1 MKFCQ
6 KPLVFFSSRGV
17 AASQDRCPRSQG
29 MTRMPENDGECSYLF
44 GEYVSQ
50 TASGFPAMI
59 RITLGSTPK
68 EQERAVIA
76 AIACLSLCIF
86 AADITL
92 PLGFVIWT
100 LYLVPLLMSVWIGYR
115 YAPFFMAGLLFIA
128 LLLGHFVVDSLP
140 RSATDLAD
148 RGIFILVIAIVA
160 LLAWEIRQSY
170 ASLEEEI
177 VERRTAQEQLEALT
191 GTLEMR
197 VAERT
202 GELSKVND
210 QLTCDIAERKRIEA
224 ALAMAN
230 QKLLLLS
237 QITRHDISN
246 RVFALLV
253 NLELAKE
260 QVAILKDPEIEE
272 NIQSMEKNIAGI
284 QAQVAFA
291 KDYQEIGAQTPKWH
305 PVDAVIRAAAEQLN
319 LGDTAVEINT
329 GETEIFSDPMIG
341 RVFYN
346 LIDNALRHGGRV
358 TRITFSYN
366 LTGSSLGI
374 ICADDGVGIPDMDKQ
389 HIFTKG
395 FGKDSGLGLFLIQE
409 ILAITGIT
417 IRECGRYG
425 EGACFALQ
433 VPEGQFRIGTVTTT

>member
-1 MKFCQ
+1 M
-6 KPLVFFSSRGV
+6 
-17 AASQDRCPRSQG
+17 
-29 MTRMPENDGECSYLF
+29 MEECSYLC

-50 TASGFPAMI
+50 TASGFTAMM
-59 RITLGSTPK
+59 RIALGSTPK
-68 EQERAVIA
+68 EQERSVVIVLT
-76 AIACLSLCIF
+76 CLSLCIF

-115 YAPFFMAGLLFIA
+115 YAPFLMAGLLFIA
-128 LLLGHFVVDSLP
+128 LILGHFIVDSLP

-160 LLAWEIRQSY
+160 LLVWEIRQSY

-177 VERRTAQEQLEALT
+177 IERRAAQEQLESLA
-191 GTLEMR
+191 GTLEAR

-202 GELSKVND
+202 GELSKVNN

-237 QITRHDISN
+237 EITRHDISN

-260 QVAILKDPEIEE
+260 QVAILKDAEIEE
-272 NIQSMEKNIAGI
+272 NISSMEKNIAGI

-319 LGDTAVEINT
+319 LGDTAVVIDI
-329 GETEIFSDPMIG
+329 GGIEIFADPMIG

-346 LIDNALRHGGRV
+346 LIDNALRHGGRI
-358 TRITFSYN
+358 TRITFSC
-366 LTGSSLGI
+366 TVIGSSLVI
-374 ICADDGVGIPDMDKQ
+374 ACADDGVGIPEKDKQ

-395 FGKDSGLGLFLIQE
+395 FGRDSGLGLFLIQE

-417 IRECGRYG
+417 IRERGRCG

-433 VPEGQFRIGTVTTT
+433 VPEGQYRIGTGTTS

>member
-1 MKFCQ
+1 M
-6 KPLVFFSSRGV
+6 
-17 AASQDRCPRSQG
+17 
-29 MTRMPENDGECSYLF
+29 MEEYSYLC

-50 TASGFPAMI
+50 TASGFPAMM

-68 EQERAVIA
+68 EQERSVVI

-86 AADITL
+86 TADITL

-100 LYLVPLLMSVWIGYR
+100 LYLVPLLMTVWIGYR
-115 YAPFFMAGLLFIA
+115 YAPFLMAGLLFIA

-160 LLAWEIRQSY
+160 LLVWEIRQSY
-170 ASLEEEI
+170 ASLKEEI

-191 GTLEMR
+191 GTLEAR
-197 VAERT
+197 VVERT
-202 GELSKVND
+202 AELSKVNY

-260 QVAILKDPEIEE
+260 QVAILKDAEIEE
-272 NIQSMEKNIAGI
+272 NILSMEKNIAGI

-329 GETEIFSDPMIG
+329 GSAEVFADPMIG

-358 TRITFSYN
+358 TRITFSC
-366 LTGSSLGI
+366 TVAGSSLVI
-374 ICADDGVGIPDMDKQ
+374 RCADDGIGIPDCDKL

-395 FGKDSGLGLFLIQE
+395 FGRDSGLGLFLIQE

-433 VPEGQFRIGTVTTT
+433 VPEGQFRMGTGSTA

>member
-1 MKFCQ
+1 
-6 KPLVFFSSRGV
+6 
-17 AASQDRCPRSQG
+17 
-29 MTRMPENDGECSYLF
+29 
-44 GEYVSQ
+44 
-50 TASGFPAMI
+50 MI

-68 EQERAVIA
+68 EQERSVVI

-115 YAPFFMAGLLFIA
+115 YVPFLMAGLLFIA

-160 LLAWEIRQSY
+160 LLVWEIRQSY
-170 ASLEEEI
+170 ASLKEEI
-177 VERRTAQEQLEALT
+177 VERRTAQEQLEALAA
-191 GTLEMR
+191 TLEAR

-210 QLTCDIAERKRIEA
+210 QLSCDIAERKRIEA

-272 NIQSMEKNIAGI
+272 NILSMEKNIAGV

-291 KDYQEIGAQTPKWH
+291 KDYQEIGAQIPKWH
-305 PVDAVIRAAAEQLN
+305 KVDAVIHEAAEQLN
-319 LGDTAVEINT
+319 LNDTAIEINT
-329 GETEIFSDPMIG
+329 GGIEVFVDPMIG

-358 TRITFSYN
+358 TRITFSGN
-366 LTGSSLGI
+366 VTGSSLVI
-374 ICADDGVGIPDMDKQ
+374 LCADDGIGIPDTEKQ

-395 FGKDSGLGLFLIQE
+395 FGRDSGLGLFLIQE

-425 EGACFALQ
+425 KGACFELQ
-433 VPEGQFRIGTVTTT
+433 VPEGQFRHGTGTPS

>member
-1 MKFCQ
+1 
-6 KPLVFFSSRGV
+6 
-17 AASQDRCPRSQG
+17 
-29 MTRMPENDGECSYLF
+29 
-44 GEYVSQ
+44 
-50 TASGFPAMI
+50 MI

-68 EQERAVIA
+68 EQERSVVI

-86 AADITL
+86 AADIAL

-115 YAPFFMAGLLFIA
+115 YAPFLMAGLLFIA
-128 LLLGHFVVDSLP
+128 LILGHFVVDSLP

-160 LLAWEIRQSY
+160 LLVWEIRQSY

-177 VERRTAQEQLEALT
+177 LERRTAQEQLEALT
-191 GTLEMR
+191 GTLEAR

-202 GELSKVND
+202 GELSKVNY

-253 NLELAKE
+253 NLDLAKE
-260 QVAILKDPEIEE
+260 QVAILKDPEIDE
-272 NIQSMEKNIAGI
+272 NILNMEKNITGI

-305 PVDAVIRAAAEQLN
+305 PVATVIRVAAEQLN
-319 LGDTAVEINT
+319 LNDTTVEIT
-329 GETEIFSDPMIG
+329 IGGTEIFADPMIG

-346 LIDNALRHGGRV
+346 LIDNALCHGDHV
-358 TRITFSYN
+358 TRITFSCSV
-366 LTGSSLGI
+366 TGSSLVI
-374 ICADDGVGIPDMDKQ
+374 VCADNGIGIPDWDKQ

-395 FGKDSGLGLFLIQE
+395 FGRDSGLGLFLIQE

-417 IRECGRYG
+417 IRECGKYG
-425 EGACFALQ
+425 EGARFELQ
-433 VPEGQFRIGTVTTT
+433 VPDGQYRHGTGMNP

>member
-1 MKFCQ
+1 
-6 KPLVFFSSRGV
+6 
-17 AASQDRCPRSQG
+17 
-29 MTRMPENDGECSYLF
+29 
-44 GEYVSQ
+44 
-50 TASGFPAMI
+50 
-59 RITLGSTPK
+59 
-68 EQERAVIA
+68 
-76 AIACLSLCIF
+76 
-86 AADITL
+86 
-92 PLGFVIWT
+92 
-100 LYLVPLLMSVWIGYR
+100 
-115 YAPFFMAGLLFIA
+115 MAGLLFIA
-128 LLLGHFVVDSLP
+128 LLLGHFVADSLP

-160 LLAWEIRQSY
+160 LLVWEIRQSY
-170 ASLEEEI
+170 ASLKEEI
-177 VERRTAQEQLEALT
+177 VERRTAQEQLEALA
-191 GTLEMR
+191 GTLEAR

-202 GELSKVND
+202 AELSKVNY
-210 QLTCDIAERKRIEA
+210 QLTCDIAERNRIEA

-272 NIQSMEKNIAGI
+272 NILSMEKNIAGI

-329 GETEIFSDPMIG
+329 GSAEVFADPMIG

-358 TRITFSYN
+358 TRITFSC
-366 LTGSSLGI
+366 TVAGSSLVI
-374 ICADDGVGIPDMDKQ
+374 RCADDGIGIPDWDKQ

-395 FGKDSGLGLFLIQE
+395 FGRDSGLGLFLIQE

-433 VPEGQFRIGTVTTT
+433 VPEGQFRMGTGSTA